1 MESAS
6 IYFEQIFSDL
16 KITLSRRI
24 TQVMFS
30 DCFFYKSIC
39 IETILTSM
47 KMMELVC
54 MIIVKTNLS
63 FFYLVS

>member
-30 DCFFYKSIC
+30 DRFFYKNIYT
-39 IETILTSM
+39 ETILTSM
-47 KMMELVC
+47 TMMELVC
-54 MIIVKTNLS
+54 MIIVKTYLS
-63 FFYLVS
+63 FFHLVS